1 MAGTFIHRTLIQPIT
16 FVKQNSFLFKLRNC
30 SKNVLYKEIACTSSK
45 RLYSEF
51 SLLCRLYGTS
61 ENYIRNFSTYTR
73 HWVTTLSFNNF
84 KMNSKG
90 SHLRLLST
98 NNFYHGPFS
107 TSLIHSSPIQGDKG
121 LPLLACFS
129 RPTAAALRCK
139 HTMPRVPPTR
149 MNGVYEIEGAITD
162 REAAKQFVYALNI
175 NERKHLYEELANFH
189 GESVTLTDPAQEK
202 PTRQQLKQVAL
213 HQMFPFIGFGFLDNF
228 LMIVAGEYIDV
239 TLGVTFGIST
249 MAAAA
254 LGNLISDIAGLGSAH
269 YVEIL
274 AAKVGMKNP
283 HLSPAQVDMGSTKFA
298 SNMGKIIGVTIGCLL
313 GMFPLLFFKD
323 DKEDNKATSE
333 KKDSPETEK

>member
-73 HWVTTLSFNNF
+73 HW
-84 KMNSKG
+84 
-90 SHLRLLST
+90 
-98 NNFYHGPFS
+98 
-107 TSLIHSSPIQGDKG
+107 GDKG

-189 GESVTLTDPAQEK
+189 GESVTLT
-202 PTRQQLKQVAL
+202 
-213 HQMFPFIGFGFLDNF
+213 
-228 LMIVAGEYIDV
+228 
-239 TLGVTFGIST
+239 
-249 MAAAA
+249 
-254 LGNLISDIAGLGSAH
+254 
-269 YVEIL
+269 
-274 AAKVGMKNP
+274 
-283 HLSPAQVDMGSTKFA
+283 
-298 SNMGKIIGVTIGCLL
+298 
-313 GMFPLLFFKD
+313 
-323 DKEDNKATSE
+323 
-333 KKDSPETEK
+333 